1 MATVTPLT
9 RKREIHSDFHKDLA
23 LLPGR
28 NDIARRVNE
37 NSIKEAIKNI
47 LLTNKGERLFQPLIG
62 SDIQSMLFEN
72 ATPVTAILIKDRI
85 ESALNAYEPR
95 CSIVDVE
102 VLGDIDSNTVK
113 INVVFQVINSETP
126 QTLSIDIDR
135 VR

>member
-1 MATVTPLT
+1 MATITPLT
-9 RKREIHSDFHKDLA
+9 RRRELHSDFHKDLA

-37 NSIKEAIKNI
+37 NSIKESIKNI

-62 SDIQSMLFEN
+62 SDIKSMLFEN
-72 ATPVTAILIKDRI
+72 ATPVTSILIKDRI
-85 ESALNAYEPR
+85 ESALKSYEPR
-95 CSIVDVE
+95 CGLLDVE
-102 VLGDIDSNTVK
+102 VTGDIDSNTVR

>member
-113 INVVFQVINSETP
+113 INVVFHVINSETP

>member
-1 MATVTPLT
+1 MATITPLT
-9 RKREIHSDFHKDLA
+9 RRREIHSDFHKDLA

-37 NSIKEAIKNI
+37 NSVKEAIKNI
-47 LLTNKGERLFQPLIG
+47 LLTNRGERLFQPLVG

-85 ESALNAYEPR
+85 ESALQAYEPR
-95 CSIVDVE
+95 CGIIDVE
-102 VLGDIDSNTVK
+102 VIGDIDSNTIR
-113 INVVFQVINSETP
+113 INVVFYVINSETP